1 MAYEANRVGYCD
13 GADDQFGDRPA
24 GGGVDSGE
32 LVDSADAFE
41 FADVETVEG
50 DQVAGPGGE
59 VAEPGRFGFDH
70 GLGDETRQRGDRR
83 WSYIRSHA
91 FTRLLDNLDIDH
103 ILIKPHCPWQ
113 NGKVEC
119 FNRTFQTEWAY
130 R

>member
-83 WSYIRSHA
+83 GRV
-91 FTRLLDNLDIDH
+91 TRWRRR
-103 ILIKPHCPWQ
+103 PSA
-113 NGKVEC
+113 
-119 FNRTFQTEWAY
+119 WAT
-130 R
+130 RVRCTVVLEIS